1 MTVPVFMLRNGA
13 HVSCSHILCDAL
25 GGCLINKC

>member
-1 MTVPVFMLRNGA
+1 MTVPVCMLRDCA

-25 GGCLINKC
+25 GCLINKC

>member
-1 MTVPVFMLRNGA
+1 MTVPVCMLRDCA
-13 HVSCSHILCDAL
+13 LVSCSHILCDAL